1 MELVKIILEKKYIY
15 ENSFK
20 NIDDLYSKSKLESD
34 LLISSF
40 KQKNLNK
47 NFSYTILRISNVF
60 GGNKKQIHLNFYY
73 FY

>member
-1 MELVKIILEKKYIY
+1 MYGAGKNNFGKKKYIY

-40 KQKNLNK
+40 KQKK
-47 NFSYTILRISNVF
+47 F
-60 GGNKKQIHLNFYY
+60 K
-73 FY
+73 

>member
-1 MELVKIILEKKYIY
+1 MIYIQ
-15 ENSFK
+15 K
-20 NIDDLYSKSKLESD
+20 VKLESD

-60 GGNKKQIHLNFYY
+60 GGNKKQIHLNFTIIKMRLWIKCSTI
-73 FY
+73 